1 MLEHTTDKSLLTSN
15 TLQLYQQLIYFIAN
29 HFHCLMKTNERI
41 PDLNDGL
48 YYLDLWAT
56 IPYMENIFQNSW
68 NILKNSTKTCLFF
81 LTNTFTNKNTD
92 VIWWLIY
99 IFYFYENLIQV
110 YFMGPPQDHGQKYM
124 ASELKT
130 FCLLSHLKIKHVCQN
145 VDGPVSKCTNQG
157 IKSPVNCVIEFDNLV
172 SNFKLRYL
180 VTFNM
185 SRGDALVGTI
195 IYKYC
200 RGA

>member
-92 VIWWLIY
+92 VIWWLILY
-99 IFYFYENLIQV
+99 FLLLWKSDSGLFYGTTSRSRTKVHGLRIENLLLI
-110 YFMGPPQDHGQKYM
+110 
-124 ASELKT
+124 LKSSKNKT
-130 FCLLSHLKIKHVCQN
+130 CL
-145 VDGPVSKCTNQG
+145 SKCRWTRFQTHQPRH
-157 IKSPVNCVIEFDNLV
+157 KEPS
-172 SNFKLRYL
+172 KLRHR
-180 VTFNM
+180 V
-185 SRGDALVGTI
+185 R
-195 IYKYC
+195 
-200 RGA
+200 